1 MKHVEVNRHFIKEKL
16 EEGTICMMYIP
27 STQQAADLLT
37 KTLAKPAFEKLQ
49 DKLGLLNIF
58 VPASGGVVE
67 IFSDNGE
74 YLNQMRKFELIQTIQ
89 TALDI

>member
-67 IFSDNGE
+67 IFSDN
-74 YLNQMRKFELIQTIQ
+74 
-89 TALDI
+89 